1 MDEGFKEVVE
11 ALVNQTTT
19 DERPEDEISGAI
31 SSAIRDTILK
41 PVQTLASKKEGVPA
55 IVNMMQ
61 ISLLPVLQDIA
72 ESLAPPSKEEREEQ
86 ANMIARA
93 ISSMGG
99 PTAGDT
105 ESPDVGGGGGGG
117 LLGFFSKMGGAVG
130 KGIQA
135 LFTGLGE
142 GLAAIGSVKSLLAVA
157 ALAGLGLTLS
167 KIFIPA
173 IKDFASVDF
182 DGVVNGGIA
191 LVAFSGALFLIG
203 KQFGTFIKGTIALAA
218 ASAAL
223 FAFVEVMKKF
233 TGLDFKSIGV
243 GAAALAGLIVAVKVA
258 GAAFS
263 QTMKGAVAIAAIGA
277 SIIPL
282 AKGLQM
288 LKGVNFKSVGVLAA
302 TLTTLGVAV
311 GALIAVI
318 MSGIGGVALAGA
330 IAALAGIGVALIP
343 LAEAMDTF
351 GAASEKFV
359 PIVETFGNVINTTLK
374 TAGSVITGIVEGLGG
389 QVESLLVAIVDFSN
403 NVNVENLLAGAAA
416 STKLAAAIS
425 LMLGSSALASILDL
439 GTSIIGSIFGE
450 DPESSMDRLIRLT
463 KALGAFAAAAPGLAN
478 AGGQLFGL
486 GQAIRNLF
494 ALDFDQARSANF
506 LNAINSAILG
516 FTELKN
522 QVLDQIDDRTA
533 TRGAAL
539 RAAQLEQG
547 TAAVLAADVAAG
559 VAPPAPPVILQNNS
573 APVAN
578 NFALESTLSPTTSD
592 LELMQMLGYGSVLS

>member
-105 ESPDVGGGGGGG
+105 ESPDVGGGGGG

-218 ASAAL
+218 SSAAL
-223 FAFVEVMKKF
+223 FAFVVVMKKF

-263 QTMKGAVAIAAIGA
+263 QTMKGALAIAAIGA

-288 LKGVNFKSVGVLAA
+288 LKGVNFKTVGVLAA

-351 GAASEKFV
+351 GEASEKFV

-374 TAGSVITGIVEGLGG
+374 TAGSVITGIIEGLGG

-425 LMLGSSALASILDL
+425 LMLGSSALAGILDL

-450 DPESSMDRLIRLT
+450 DPESSMDRLVRLT
-463 KALGAFAAAAPGLAN
+463 EALGAFAAVAPNLAQS
-478 AGGQLFGL
+478 GGQLFAL
-486 GQAIRNLF
+486 GQAIKNLF
-494 ALDFDQARSANF
+494 ALDIGQASSANF
-506 LNAINSAILG
+506 LNGVNSAIMG
-516 FTELKN
+516 FVQLKD

>member
-1 MDEGFKEVVE
+1 MDEGFKEVVR
-11 ALVNQTTT
+11 ALVDRTTT
-19 DERPEDEISGAI
+19 DERPEDETAGAI

-55 IVNMMQ
+55 IVNLMK
-61 ISLLPVLQDIA
+61 IDLLPVLRDIA

-99 PTAGDT
+99 PTAGAT
-105 ESPDVGGGGGGG
+105 ESPDVGGGGGG

-142 GLAAIGSVKSLLAVA
+142 GLASIGSVKSLLAVA

-173 IKDFASVDF
+173 IKEFASVDF

-218 ASAAL
+218 STAVL
-223 FAFVEVMKKF
+223 YGFVEVMKRF

-243 GAAALAGLIVAVKVA
+243 GAAALTGLIVATKVA
-258 GAAFS
+258 GKAFA

-288 LKGVNFKSVGVLAA
+288 LKGVDFKTVGVLAT

-343 LAEAMDTF
+343 LASAMDTF
-351 GAASEKFV
+351 GEASEKFV

-425 LMLGSSALASILDL
+425 LMLGSSALAGILDL

-463 KALGAFAAAAPGLAN
+463 QALGAFAAAAPGLAN